1 MPVIPKG
8 NNMKMFSK
16 TNFNFMGYRY
26 TAFIGSGL
34 AILAGIISLVIKGGP
49 AYNIDFTGGTEMEIS
64 FRNERNVAELRT
76 VISALRLGSPEIKS
90 AGSQKVFYI
99 RFQEEGADINTQV
112 MKALQKTYPD
122 DQPEVLQTNLV
133 GPRVGAELR
142 ESAVYAILVTLAL
155 LLVYIG
161 IRFDLIFGVGAVI
174 ALFHDVLITLGLF
187 SLFNIEVSLAVVAA
201 FLTLIG
207 YSLNDTIVVFDRI
220 RENLRSHQKRQMP
233 IEEVIN
239 TSINETLSRTVITG
253 MTTLMVVVVYL
264 IYGGDVLR
272 DFFICLFIGILVG
285 TYSSIFI
292 ASPIVADW
300 YLHRKR
306 TSGHTISVRMT
317 GKPKAA

>member
-1 MPVIPKG
+1 
-8 NNMKMFSK
+8 MK
-16 TNFNFMGYRY
+16 YRRL
-26 TAFIGSGL
+26 AFAGSGL
-34 AILAGIISLVIKGGP
+34 AILAGIISLLIKGGP
-49 AYNIDFTGGTEMEIS
+49 AYNIDFTGGTEMEIR
-64 FRNERNVAELRT
+64 FHNDKNVAELRT
-76 VISALRLGSPEIKS
+76 IVTALQLGSPEIKS
-90 AGSQKVFYI
+90 AGSQQVFYI

-112 MKALQKTYPD
+112 MKALKNAYPD

-142 ESAVYAILVTLAL
+142 ESAIYAILVTLAL

-161 IRFDLIFGVGAVI
+161 IRFDLVFGVGAVL
-174 ALFHDVLITLGLF
+174 ALFHDVLITLGIF
-187 SLFNIEVSLAVVAA
+187 SLFNIEMSLAVVAA

-220 RENLRSHQKRQMP
+220 RENLKSHQKRQAP
-233 IEEVIN
+233 IEDVIN

-272 DFFICLFIGILVG
+272 DFFICLFVGTVVG

-292 ASPIVADW
+292 ASPVVADW
-300 YLHRKR
+300 YIHRRRSKGQTVSAR
-306 TSGHTISVRMT
+306 VANS
-317 GKPKAA
+317 PKAA

>member
-1 MPVIPKG
+1 
-8 NNMKMFSK
+8 MK
-16 TNFNFMGYRY
+16 YRRL
-26 TAFIGSGL
+26 AFVGSGL
-34 AILAGIISLVIKGGP
+34 VILVGIVSLIIKGGP
-49 AYNIDFTGGTEMEIS
+49 AYNIDFTGGTEMEIK
-64 FRNERNVAELRT
+64 FRNDKNVAELRT
-76 VISALRLGSPEIKS
+76 IVNALQLGSPEIKS

-99 RFQEEGADINTQV
+99 RFQEEGSEINTQV
-112 MKALQKTYPD
+112 MKALQRSYPD

-142 ESAVYAILVTLAL
+142 ESAIYAILVTLAL

-174 ALFHDVLITLGLF
+174 ALFHDVLITLGIF

-220 RENLRSHQKRQMP
+220 RENMKSHQKRQMP
-233 IEEVIN
+233 IEDVIN

-253 MTTLMVVVVYL
+253 LTTLMVVVVYL

-272 DFFICLFIGILVG
+272 DFFICLFVGIIVG

-300 YLHRKR
+300 YLFKKHKK
-306 TSGHTISVRMT
+306 TVTQPANLT
-317 GKPKAA
+317 GSPKAA